1 MLALLLSLTLAA
13 VGISAALHALMNK
26 RDSVSALAWVTI
38 CLALPG
44 VGALT
49 YVVFGIN
56 RVANKALRTY
66 MPDAIED
73 PSEIVKEPLGQSLRP
88 ISLVGENV
96 SGLGLRSCGQPMILE
111 NGNELY
117 PAMIKDIE
125 SATTRVYCS
134 TYIFQHDDI
143 GKEFV
148 AAFARAQKRNVE
160 IRVIV
165 DGFGAIAYPPSVNR
179 ALKAAK
185 IDVKYF
191 NPITLFPPSLN
202 INTRNH
208 RKIMVVDGVTA
219 YTGGQNV
226 SAKHVLGGKAKL
238 GQTKDLHF
246 RLQGKIVDDLERA
259 FLKDWNHCCGI
270 TGKTVFTPSNRIDNQ
285 SSTWA
290 RLILDGPNEYRDKLN
305 ELLVGIVSSARNR
318 LWIMTPYF
326 LPDFDLMGALI
337 GANLRGVDVRIYL
350 PRTTNNFLVRWAME
364 HGLKRILARGFKVYM
379 QPLPFIHT
387 KALLIDDNYSLIG
400 SANLDPRSLR
410 LNYELGVEILDRRFC
425 GELADY
431 FSKQE
436 QLSAQV
442 TSIELESNPRWRTLR
457 NAIAWLF
464 SPYL

>member
-1 MLALLLSLTLAA
+1 MLTFLISLVLAA

-44 VGALT
+44 IGAFT

-56 RVANKALRTY
+56 RVANKAQRTY
-66 MPDAIED
+66 LPDSIED
-73 PSEIVKEPLGQSLRP
+73 STEIVNDPPGRNFRP

-96 SGLGLRSCGQPMILE
+96 SGLGLRSCDQPVLLE
-111 NGNELY
+111 NGDDLY

-125 SATTRVYCS
+125 AASIRVYCS
-134 TYIFQHDDI
+134 TYLLQYDQI
-143 GKEFV
+143 GKELV
-148 AAFARAQKRNVE
+148 AALSRAQQRGVE
-160 IRVIV
+160 VRVIV
-165 DGFGAIAYPPSVNR
+165 DGLGAIAYPPPAGR
-179 ALKAAK
+179 ALRASK
-185 IDVKYF
+185 IDLKYF

-208 RKIMVVDGVTA
+208 RKIMVIDGKTA
-219 YTGGQNV
+219 YTGGQNI
-226 SAKHVLGGKAKL
+226 SAKHVLSNKPRL
-238 GQTKDLHF
+238 SQTKDLHF

-270 TGKTVFTPSNRIDNQ
+270 NSKTTFTPSNKINNE
-285 SSTWA
+285 SETWA

-305 ELLVGIVSSARNR
+305 ELLAGVFSSAQTR

-326 LPDFDLMGALI
+326 LPDFNLLGALI
-337 GANLRGVDVRIYL
+337 AAKLRGVDVRIYL
-350 PRTTNNFLVRWAME
+350 PRKTNNLLVRWAME
-364 HGLKRILARGFKVYM
+364 HSLKGVLARGFTVYM

-387 KALLIDDNYSLIG
+387 KAVLIDDAYSLIG

-410 LNYELGVEILDRRFC
+410 LNYELGVEIFSQSFC
-425 GELADY
+425 HELADY
-431 FSKQE
+431 FDKQE
-436 QLSAQV
+436 KLSTQV
-442 TSIELESNPRWRTLR
+442 TGIELDTIPRWRALR
-457 NAIAWLF
+457 NAVAWLF